1 MVLRP
6 DPAAELYYEGGFMS
20 SFAKQNFP
28 KLAAGKDYDF
38 FDFPSIDPQY
48 GKPVVGGGDLAVV
61 FTNSPEVTKLMRWL
75 AGKQANTIWASA
87 KKGSVVS
94 PNKQVSLSVYSVLT
108 AKEAKQ
114 LTQASIF
121 VFDGSDM
128 APAAVGGDAE
138 FTALQN
144 IIKDP
149 DNYMDA
155 LNALEEVA
163 ARSY

>member
-1 MVLRP
+1 MYPTL
-6 DPAAELYYEGGFMS
+6 
-20 SFAKQNFP
+20 K
-28 KLAAGKDYDF
+28 
-38 FDFPSIDPQY
+38 
-48 GKPVVGGGDLAVV
+48 
-61 FTNSPEVTKLMRWL
+61 
-75 AGKQANTIWASA
+75 
-87 KKGSVVS
+87 
-94 PNKQVSLSVYSVLT
+94 

-114 LTQASIF
+114 LTSAAIF

-138 FTALQN
+138 FTALQR

-155 LNALEEVA
+155 LQFLEDVA